1 MFDRDPDVGR
11 GGRHGRL
18 DLHITEDS
26 TMRINTNVG
35 ALTASRNAFVN
46 NIATENSMRKLSSGL
61 RISRAADDAAGLAVA
76 SKLRTQSRSLS
87 QAAANAEQGNAMLQI
102 AEGAAQTIQR
112 IIERQKELITQ
123 KLNATSSTSTT
134 TTINAEIASLA
145 TEASRIQSAATF
157 QGMAVFAALSFQVG
171 DGDGASV
178 NQVAVTATLTQT
190 PLSGTSTLADADT
203 ALDAVNEVL
212 SNIGAGQNVLDY
224 TVQNLKSAV
233 VNVRAAES
241 TIRDVD
247 MAEEM
252 ATFTRNNILT
262 QAAQAM
268 LSQANQ
274 GSQGVLQLLR

>member
-1 MFDRDPDVGR
+1 
-11 GGRHGRL
+11 
-18 DLHITEDS
+18 
-26 TMRINTNVG
+26 MRINTNVG
-35 ALTASRNAFVN
+35 ALTASRNSFVN
-46 NIATENSMRKLSSGL
+46 NMATENSMRKLSSGL
-61 RISRAADDAAGLAVA
+61 RISRAADDAAGLAIA
-76 SKLRTQSRSLS
+76 NKLRTQSRSLS
-87 QAAANAEQGNAMLQI
+87 QASANAEQGNAMLQI

-123 KLNATSSTSTT
+123 KLNGTSNSATS
-134 TTINAEIASLA
+134 TTINAEIVTLQNEA
-145 TEASRIQSAATF
+145 TRVRADANF
-157 QGMAVFAALSFQVG
+157 QGTSVFASLSFQVSDNG
-171 DGDGASV
+171 SNGSFSV
-178 NQVAVTATLTQT
+178 DAALTLTD
-190 PLSGTSTLADADT
+190 LSGTSTLANADT
-203 ALDAVNEVL
+203 ALDAVNTTL
-212 SNIGAGQNVLDY
+212 ANIGAGQNRLDY